1 MRVRA
6 TQLLPALTGPLVK
19 AQTCLYS
26 TTPDANFII
35 GTLPDRPQ
43 VAIAVGFS
51 GHGFKF
57 VPVVGE
63 ILADLVIDGRSA
75 HDLELFRL
83 DRPALARQRHG
94 SG

>member
-6 TQLLPALTGPLVK
+6 LQLFPTLTGPLVK

-26 TTPDANFII
+26 TTPDAHFVI

-63 ILADLVIDGRSA
+63 ILADLVVDGMTA

-83 DRPALARQRHG
+83 GRPALTR
-94 SG
+94 

>member
-1 MRVRA
+1 
-6 TQLLPALTGPLVK
+6 
-19 AQTCLYS
+19 
-26 TTPDANFII
+26 
-35 GTLPDRPQ
+35 

-57 VPVVGE
+57 VPVMGE

-83 DRPALARQRHG
+83 DRTALARQRHR